1 VLLIGFARY
10 RNRAEQNTY
19 FNANKIVVFFA
30 YLLMC
35 DVQVGR
41 CMKIIRHG
49 FPRWVL
55 NGSVLLLLSPYG
67 WAMESAPTS
76 TVRGRAPAAAPS
88 ITGTAAI
95 GGTLSGASGFADADG
110 DSESGTTYSWSGGG
124 ASGSAPALVVPLA
137 AGANTITLTVT
148 PKSDAAITDPAE
160 GAPQEA
166 TVDIPPDLGRF
177 LKPDTTTRTW
187 SEADTYCAAMVPIAR
202 LPTPNELQNLFL
214 SATSS
219 TVEGDFNSEMC
230 TVHDWP
236 LLGQCGGS
244 SSYYWSST
252 PGGAGTHYYV
262 NLNFGSTSNT
272 SYVIDSEASQVACVR

>member
-1 VLLIGFARY
+1 MF
-10 RNRAEQNTY
+10 
-19 FNANKIVVFFA
+19 K
-30 YLLMC
+30 
-35 DVQVGR
+35 VGK

-55 NGSVLLLLSPYG
+55 SGSVLLLLSPYG

-124 ASGSAPALVVPLA
+124 ASGSTQTLVVPLA
-137 AGANTITLTVT
+137 AGGRTITLTVT
-148 PKSDAAITDPAE
+148 PKTDATITDPAV
-160 GAPQEA
+160 GVPKTA
-166 TVDIPPDLGRF
+166 TVDIIPNVLGGF
-177 LKPDTTTRTW
+177 LTPDTTARTW
-187 SEADTYCAAMVPIAR
+187 SQAEAYCRAMVPIAR
-202 LPTPNELQNLFL
+202 LPTETELQNLFL

-219 TVEGDFNSEMC
+219 TVAGAPNMEMC
-230 TVHDWP
+230 TVHNWP
-236 LLGQCGGS
+236 LNGQCGGS
-244 SSYYWSST
+244 SNYYWSST